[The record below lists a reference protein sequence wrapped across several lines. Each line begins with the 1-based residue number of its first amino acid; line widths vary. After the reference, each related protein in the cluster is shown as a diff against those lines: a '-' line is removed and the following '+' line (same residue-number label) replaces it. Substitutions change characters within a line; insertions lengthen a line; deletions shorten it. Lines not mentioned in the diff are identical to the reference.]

1 MITRLTKSSEGPRWS
16 AQVQYE
22 SKLDPDFPDAI
33 ARLPGADKLW
43 GCIQCGTCTGSC
55 PVCQYMDLSPR
66 QIIAMTRAGFKE
78 EVLGCFTIWLCAS
91 CYACTVACPK
101 QIQITDLMYALK
113 RQAIREGHHPKRFMI
128 PALAREFFHLV
139 REQGRNSEGILLL
152 RLYAKTNPLGAVR
165 NALLGLRLFLR
176 GRMGLRMESI
186 RDKASFWKLMDRGP
200 AEANGKKE
208 KVA

>member
-1 MITRLTKSSEGPRWS
+1 MAPTTVKDASGPRWS

-33 ARLPGADKLW
+33 ARLPGAERLLS
-43 GCIQCGTCTGSC
+43 CIQCGTCTGSC

-101 QIQITDLMYALK
+101 QIQITDVMYALK
-113 RQAIREGHHPKRFMI
+113 RQAIREGHHPKRFLI

-152 RLYAKTNPLGAVR
+152 RLYGRTNPLLLVR
-165 NALLGLRLFLR
+165 NLFLGLRLFLR
-176 GRMGLRMESI
+176 GRMGIRMESI
-186 RDKASFWKLMDRGP
+186 RDRKSLWKLLEHAGP
-200 AEANGKKE
+200 GANGKE
-208 KVA
+208 TAA

>member
-1 MITRLTKSSEGPRWS
+1 MSPVHSKHSPGPRWS

-22 SKLDPDFPDAI
+22 SKLDPAFSDAI
-33 ARLPGADKLW
+33 ASLPGAEKLM

-66 QIIAMTRAGFKE
+66 QIIAMTRAGFKD

-101 QIQITDLMYALK
+101 QIQITDIMYALK
-113 RQAIREGHHPKRFMI
+113 REAIREHRHPKAFLI

-152 RLYAKTNPLGAVR
+152 RLYGRTQPLLLVR
-165 NALLGLRLFLR
+165 NMFLGIRLWLR
-176 GRMGLRMESI
+176 GRMGIKMESV
-186 RDKASFWKLMDRGP
+186 RDRASVWQLLERRVPDA
-200 AEANGKKE
+200 AEKE
-208 KVA
+208 TAA